1 MARMPARAFSS
12 DGWSV
17 EVGGMVGRF
26 VDFVNL
32 GQTVKTAVF
41 EGALGLVAD
50 LMKSEPVLA
59 GVLVVAV
66 DTLELVDAQV
76 QVGVDSLVMV
86 MVVVGGV
93 LIVGSAL
100 LILVLDKLVEEMLVG
115 VRVVVDLLVES
126 VLMVEV
132 ALLILVLDELLE
144 EVLLGVLVVVDSLVM
159 VVGVCCI

>member
-1 MARMPARAFSS
+1 MMMARMPARAFSS
-12 DGWSV
+12 DRWSV
-17 EVGGMVGRF
+17 EVGGMVGGF

-50 LMKSEPVLA
+50 LVKSEPVLA

-100 LILVLDKLVEEMLVG
+100 LILVLDKLVEEILLG

-159 VVGVCCI
+159 VVGVC